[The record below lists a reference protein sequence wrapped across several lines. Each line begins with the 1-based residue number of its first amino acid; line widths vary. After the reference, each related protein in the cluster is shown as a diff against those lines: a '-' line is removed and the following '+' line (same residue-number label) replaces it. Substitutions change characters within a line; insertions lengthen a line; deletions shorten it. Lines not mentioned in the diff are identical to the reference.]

1 MITSAVFA
9 LPAGYSHWCQLL
21 TIGAERHTFCC
32 GATMDATWE
41 LRLSPIEPDAALFC
55 SACRRNLEVRRS
67 RAATVDMRPAV
78 RDVRVRAAVEVGDDL
93 EILEEQ

>member
-9 LPAGYSHWCQLL
+9 RPSGYSHWCQLK

-41 LRLSPIEPDAALFC
+41 LRLSPIEPDAAVFC
-55 SACRRNLEVRRS
+55 SACRRNLETRRQ
-67 RAATVDMRPAV
+67 RAVTVDMRPAV
-78 RDVRVRAAVEVGDDL
+78 RDARVRADVEVD
-93 EILEEQ
+93 EILEEI